1 MNGRFASHAGVTWQP
16 FAPLLR
22 RVEDLDVRCRARP
35 CPRWPRCSN
44 CDHVRDL
51 KLEHASVM
59 PDFITLDAFL
69 ARCRN
74 GARMSQVVGLRCAG
88 VRSAWRRTGFGSMR
102 RGSRGTGPHSTWFTV
117 VHRGSP
123 RHSAPFCHALPPP
136 EVTESPMCGHRGSPE
151 ARSWLGDEAGGH
163 QASTEPGTQA
173 LAAT

>member
-1 MNGRFASHAGVTWQP
+1 MLH
-16 FAPLLR
+16 

-88 VRSAWRRTGFGSMR
+88 ARSAWRRTGFGSMR

-123 RHSAPFCHALPPP
+123 CRSAPFCHALPPP
-136 EVTESPMCGHRGSPE
+136 EVTESPMCTPCTPLELAPLVPAPLPPLLPPTPTSHCKITH
-151 ARSWLGDEAGGH
+151 WV
-163 QASTEPGTQA
+163 TTCVTQK
-173 LAAT
+173 LVCNTLHTV